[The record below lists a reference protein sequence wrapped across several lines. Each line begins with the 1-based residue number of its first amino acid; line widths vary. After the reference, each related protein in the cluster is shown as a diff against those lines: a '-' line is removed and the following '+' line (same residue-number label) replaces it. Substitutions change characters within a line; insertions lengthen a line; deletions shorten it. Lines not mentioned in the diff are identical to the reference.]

1 MKTRV
6 IYRSFVLWYSRVFI
20 IKKYMSHKS
29 HTVTGIRWT
38 LKRRAAHRQAAP
50 FDSAEIED
58 RHNNNDII
66 NKKAIVT
73 MSDDEDKSVN
83 VNDGDGEDKA
93 KKNVSNRDLFGDS
106 SDDDDDDDDD
116 DMMVDATKK
125 DTKSPND
132 ADTAAAAKDTADD
145 VLGDSE
151 EEEEESEKPA
161 AVSTKPPRRSI
172 HDASSDDEDDVE
184 FDDNGAVV
192 GLSSSTVAGVKLASK
207 SKSDNNKTE
216 DDNDDMEDD
225 FDDDDVTNKLAVTK
239 HKPVHLTVPA
249 VITPP
254 PTDPNNDNKTELYF
268 TRLPNMLG
276 IQPEAFDLDT
286 YSAAVEHNDY
296 SVHDMVRW
304 RYRRE
309 EATGQLMRTVTV
321 DNTDGALQRESNTR
335 LVEWEDGSW
344 TLHIGKEA
352 FEVDAVNSG
361 GNDFAGLNGYLYLS
375 QQATKK
381 PMGEDGEDDDDD
393 AVEEPAGT
401 VLECMGPVVSRLVA
415 RPSLQSEA
423 HKSLTVAIRQRTIKK
438 ARIAEYVTE
447 LDPEKSKQ
455 ERIQV
460 KEELEKAAAR
470 KRQGYSG
477 GYGGGAGGGGGGRA
491 AGGRSRRSYL
501 EDDEDFDTTNIKAM
515 KRGEYEEMD
524 DYGEDSESEEEERT
538 FHKARPTAAA
548 ARAKQKDESSSDGDD
563 DVLMDD
569 DDDDEIAPVAKT
581 NKKRSSQAVIDD
593 DDSDSD

>member
-1 MKTRV
+1 
-6 IYRSFVLWYSRVFI
+6 
-20 IKKYMSHKS
+20 
-29 HTVTGIRWT
+29 
-38 LKRRAAHRQAAP
+38 
-50 FDSAEIED
+50 
-58 RHNNNDII
+58 
-66 NKKAIVT
+66 
-73 MSDDEDKSVN
+73 MSDDGSKDNDESKVN
-83 VNDGDGEDKA
+83 DGDGDGEDKT

-116 DMMVDATKK
+116 MMVDNTKK
-125 DTKSPND
+125 DTKSPD
-132 ADTAAAAKDTADD
+132 EEDTAAAAKKDAGDVDD

-151 EEEEESEKPA
+151 EESEKPG
-161 AVSTKPPRRSI
+161 VSTKPPRRSI
-172 HDASSDDEDDVE
+172 HDASSDEEDDVE

-207 SKSDNNKTE
+207 RPE
-216 DDNDDMEDD
+216 DGDNDEMIDD
-225 FDDDDVTNKLAVTK
+225 FDDDDDTKKLAVTK
-239 HKPVHLTVPA
+239 HKPVHLTVPE

-276 IQPEAFDLDT
+276 IQPEVFDIDT

-296 SVHDMVRW
+296 AVHDMVRW
-304 RYRRE
+304 RYRRD
-309 EATGQLMRTVTV
+309 EAGRLMRTVTV
-321 DNTDGALQRESNTR
+321 DNTDGKLQRESNTR

-381 PMGEDGEDDDDD
+381 PMGEDGEEEDDD

-477 GYGGGAGGGGGGRA
+477 GYGAGGGGGGGRA

-524 DYGEDSESEEEERT
+524 DYGDESESEEERT

-569 DDDDEIAPVAKT
+569 DDEDDEIAPVAKT

>member
-1 MKTRV
+1 
-6 IYRSFVLWYSRVFI
+6 
-20 IKKYMSHKS
+20 
-29 HTVTGIRWT
+29 
-38 LKRRAAHRQAAP
+38 
-50 FDSAEIED
+50 
-58 RHNNNDII
+58 
-66 NKKAIVT
+66 

-83 VNDGDGEDKA
+83 DDGEDKA

-125 DTKSPND
+125 DTKSTND
-132 ADTAAAAKDTADD
+132 AATAAAAVAKDTADD

-151 EEEEESEKPA
+151 ESESEKPV
-161 AVSTKPPRRSI
+161 VSTKPPRRSI

-207 SKSDNNKTE
+207 SNNNLSKTE
-216 DDNDDMEDD
+216 DNNDDMI
-225 FDDDDVTNKLAVTK
+225 DDDDDDDATKKLAVTK

-286 YSAAVEHNDY
+286 YSAAVEHEDY
-296 SVHDMVRW
+296 AVHDMVRW
-304 RYRRE
+304 RYRRD
-309 EATGQLMRTVTV
+309 EAGRLMRTVTV
-321 DNTDGALQRESNTR
+321 DNTDGKLQRESNTR

-381 PMGEDGEDDDDD
+381 PMGEDGDDDDDD

-477 GYGGGAGGGGGGRA
+477 GYGGGAGGGGGGGGRA
-491 AGGRSRRSYL
+491 AGGRSRKSYL

-524 DYGEDSESEEEERT
+524 DYGEDSESEEERT
-538 FHKARPTAAA
+538 FPKARPTAAAA

-569 DDDDEIAPVAKT
+569 DDDDDEIAPVVKT

>member
-1 MKTRV
+1 
-6 IYRSFVLWYSRVFI
+6 
-20 IKKYMSHKS
+20 
-29 HTVTGIRWT
+29 
-38 LKRRAAHRQAAP
+38 
-50 FDSAEIED
+50 
-58 RHNNNDII
+58 
-66 NKKAIVT
+66 
-73 MSDDEDKSVN
+73 MSDNEDKSVKD
-83 VNDGDGEDKA
+83 NDDGGEDKT

-106 SDDDDDDDDD
+106 SDDDDDDDD
-116 DMMVDATKK
+116 MMVDSTKK
-125 DTKSPND
+125 DTKSSD
-132 ADTAAAAKDTADD
+132 EKATAAKKDAKKDATADVED
-145 VLGDSE
+145 AFGDSDE
-151 EEEEESEKPA
+151 DEEESETKTPA
-161 AVSTKPPRRSI
+161 VVSTKPPRRSI
-172 HDASSDDEDDVE
+172 HDASSDEEDDVE

-192 GLSSSTVAGVKLASK
+192 GLSSSTVAGVKLASN
-207 SKSDNNKTE
+207 NNKKAE
-216 DDNDDMEDD
+216 DEDK
-225 FDDDDVTNKLAVTK
+225 DDDDEDDDATKKLAVTK

-249 VITPP
+249 VSAPP
-254 PTDPNNDNKTELYF
+254 PKDPKNDNKTELYF

-286 YSAAVEHNDY
+286 YSAAVEHGDY
-296 SVHDMVRW
+296 AVHDMVRW
-304 RYRRE
+304 RYRKD
-309 EATGQLMRTVTV
+309 EAGRLVRTVTV
-321 DNTDGALQRESNTR
+321 DNTDGKLQRDSNTR

-375 QQATKK
+375 QTATKK
-381 PMGEDGEDDDDD
+381 SMPEDGDDDDDD

-401 VLECMGPVVSRLVA
+401 VLECMGPIVSRLVA
-415 RPSLQSEA
+415 RPSLSSEA

-477 GYGGGAGGGGGGRA
+477 GYGGGGAGGGGGGGRA
-491 AGGRSRRSYL
+491 AGGRSRKSYL

-524 DYGEDSESEEEERT
+524 DYGDESESEEERT

-569 DDDDEIAPVAKT
+569 DDDEDEVAPVAKT